1 MATEN
6 QKQYYAQ
13 AISWGENYISNKEKS
28 ESIKIKLGET
38 ILDDIYFVSVQL
50 ERIRYN
56 VGREQQSAYTRLR
69 EFKIFIEKCK
79 PIVDKII

>member
-6 QKQYYAQ
+6 EKYYEM
-13 AISWGENYISNKEKS
+13 AIAWGEKYLASKEAPEVFNHK
-28 ESIKIKLGET
+28 KGET
-38 ILDDIYFVSVQL
+38 ILDDMVYVSVQL
-50 ERIRYN
+50 DRIKNSKGIELHASYR
-56 VGREQQSAYTRLR
+56 RLR